1 MRKLLR
7 ANFSRLMKDKLFG
20 ILMAAE
26 LFLGGLFPIFHYMD
40 NLDEKAGWT
49 QDSTFFIMAIFVPM
63 MISVVT
69 SLFIGTEYSDGT
81 MRNKLIVGHGRSRI
95 YAANLITN
103 IETAFMLMF
112 AFMVTHICV
121 GTPLLGWFEADAK
134 KIIAYVLVSLMMTAA
149 CTSIFTLIAML
160 CSNKAYSVAGCI
172 LLIFLLLFMGIRITS
187 ALNEPEYYSAYSY
200 TENGVTVAED
210 EERNP
215 NYLSGTKREVF
226 EFLNEFLP
234 GGQMLKMSTMKVD
247 HLGRSAVYDGI
258 IFVVTTGSGLLIFRK
273 KDLK

>member
-7 ANFSRLMKDKLFG
+7 ANFSRLMKDKLFWL
-20 ILMAAE
+20 LMAAE
-26 LFLGGLFPIFHYMD
+26 VFLGGLFPVLHYID

-49 QDSTFFIMAIFVPM
+49 QEYSFFIFAIFVPM
-63 MISVVT
+63 MISVVS

-81 MRNKLIVGHGRSRI
+81 MRNKLIVGHSRSRI
-95 YAANLITN
+95 YVANLVTN
-103 IETAFMLMF
+103 IEIALMLCI
-112 AFMVTHICV
+112 AFMVSHICI
-121 GTPLLGWFEADAK
+121 GTPLLGWFDADMK
-134 KIIAYVLVSLMMTAA
+134 TIVAYAFVVLTMAIA
-149 CTSIFTLIAML
+149 CTAIFTLIAML

-200 TENGVTVAED
+200 TEAGVTVEED

-215 NYLSGTKREVF
+215 NYISGTKRQIF

-234 GGQMLKMSTMKVD
+234 GGQMLKLSTMKVD
-247 HLGRSAVYDGI
+247 HLGRTAVYDSI
-258 IFVVTTGSGLLIFRK
+258 IFVVMTGSGLLIFRR

>member
-7 ANFSRLMKDKLFG
+7 ANFNRLMKDKLFW
-20 ILMAAE
+20 ILMVSE
-26 LFLGGLFPIFHYMD
+26 VFLGGLFPILHYMD

-49 QDSTFFIMAIFVPM
+49 QEHSFFIFAIFVPM
-63 MISVVT
+63 MISVVS
-69 SLFIGTEYSDGT
+69 SLYIGTEYSDGT
-81 MRNKLIVGHGRSRI
+81 MRNKLIVGHSRSRI
-95 YAANLITN
+95 YVANLITN
-103 IETAFMLMF
+103 METSFMLCFAFMLS
-112 AFMVTHICV
+112 HICI
-121 GTPLLGWFEADAK
+121 GTTLLGWFESDEK
-134 KIIAYVLVSLMMTAA
+134 TIVAYALVVLAMAIA
-149 CTSIFTLIAML
+149 CTAIFTLIAML

-172 LLIFLLLFMGIRITS
+172 LLIFLLLFMGIRITA

-200 TENGVTVAED
+200 TEAGVTVAED

-215 NYLSGTKREVF
+215 NYISGTKRQIF

-234 GGQMLKMSTMKVD
+234 GGQMLKLSTMKVE

-258 IFVVTTGSGLLIFRK
+258 IFVVMTGCGLLVFRK

>member
-7 ANFSRLMKDKLFG
+7 ANFSRLMKDKLFW
-20 ILMAAE
+20 ILMAVE
-26 LFLGGLFPIFHYMD
+26 LFLGGLFPVLHFMD

-49 QDSTFFIMAIFVPM
+49 QEHSFFIFAIFVPM
-63 MISVVT
+63 MLSVVT

-81 MRNKLIVGHGRSRI
+81 IRNKLIVGHGRSRI

-103 IETAFMLMF
+103 IETAFLLCI
-112 AFMVTHICV
+112 AFMISHICI
-121 GTPLLGWFEADAK
+121 GTPLLGWFETDRK
-134 KIIAYVLVSLMMTAA
+134 TIVAYALVILAMAAA
-149 CTSIFTLIAML
+149 CTAIFTLISML

-215 NYLSGTKREVF
+215 NYLSGTKRQIF

-234 GGQMLKMSTMKVD
+234 GGQMLKLSNKNAD
-247 HLGRSAVYDGI
+247 HLGRIAVYDGI
-258 IFVVTTGSGLLIFRK
+258 IFVIMTGCGLLVFRR

>member
-7 ANFSRLMKDKLFG
+7 ANFSRLMKDKLFWL
-20 ILMAAE
+20 LMAVE
-26 LFLGGLFPIFHYMD
+26 LFLGGLFPVLHYMD

-49 QDSTFFIMAIFVPM
+49 QEHSFFIFAIFVPM
-63 MISVVT
+63 MISVVS

-81 MRNKLIVGHGRSRI
+81 MRNKLIVGHSRSRI
-95 YAANLITN
+95 YFANLITN
-103 IETAFMLMF
+103 METSFMLCFAFMLS
-112 AFMVTHICV
+112 HICI
-121 GTPLLGWFEADAK
+121 GTTLLGWFESDVK
-134 KIIAYVLVSLMMTAA
+134 TIVAYALVVLAMAIA
-149 CTSIFTLIAML
+149 CTAIFTLIAML

-172 LLIFLLLFMGIRITS
+172 LLIFFLLFMGIRITA

-200 TENGVTVAED
+200 TEAGVTVAED

-215 NYLSGTKREVF
+215 NFISGTKRQIF

-234 GGQMLKMSTMKVD
+234 GGQMLKLSTMKVE

-258 IFVVTTGSGLLIFRK
+258 IFVVMTGCGLLVFRK

>member
-7 ANFSRLMKDKLFG
+7 ANFSRLMKDKLFW
-20 ILMAAE
+20 ILMVSE
-26 LFLGGLFPIFHYMD
+26 VFLGGLFPVLHYID
-40 NLDEKAGWT
+40 NVDEKAGWT
-49 QDSTFFIMAIFVPM
+49 QEYSFFIFAIFVPM
-63 MISVVT
+63 MISVVS

-81 MRNKLIVGHGRSRI
+81 MCNKLIVGHGRSRI

-103 IETAFMLMF
+103 METAFLLCA
-112 AFMVTHICV
+112 AFMVSHICV
-121 GTPLLGWFEADAK
+121 GTPLLGWFEADMK
-134 KIIAYVLVSLMMTAA
+134 KIIVYVLVSLMMTGA
-149 CTSIFTLIAML
+149 CTSIFTLISML

-172 LLIFLLLFMGIRITS
+172 LLIFFLLFMGIRITS

-234 GGQMLKMSTMKVD
+234 GGQMLKLSTMKVD

-258 IFVVTTGSGLLIFRK
+258 ILVVMTGCGLLVFRR

>member
-7 ANFSRLMKDKLFG
+7 ANFSRLMKDKLFWL
-20 ILMAAE
+20 LMAAE
-26 LFLGGLFPIFHYMD
+26 LFLGGLFPVLHYMD

-49 QDSTFFIMAIFVPM
+49 QEHSFFIFAIFVPM
-63 MISVVT
+63 MISVVS

-81 MRNKLIVGHGRSRI
+81 MRNKLIVGHSRSRI
-95 YAANLITN
+95 YFANLITN
-103 IETAFMLMF
+103 METSFMLCFAFMLS
-112 AFMVTHICV
+112 HICI
-121 GTPLLGWFEADAK
+121 GTKLLGWFESDVK
-134 KIIAYVLVSLMMTAA
+134 TIVAYALVVLAMAIA
-149 CTSIFTLIAML
+149 CTAIFTLIAML

-172 LLIFLLLFMGIRITS
+172 LLIFFLLFMGIRITA

-200 TENGVTVAED
+200 TEAGVTVAED

-215 NYLSGTKREVF
+215 NFISGTKRQIF

-234 GGQMLKMSTMKVD
+234 GGQMLKLSTMKVE

-258 IFVVTTGSGLLIFRK
+258 IFVVMTGCGLLVFRK

>member
-26 LFLGGLFPIFHYMD
+26 LFLGGLFPVFHYID

-49 QDSTFFIMAIFVPM
+49 QDSTFFFMAIFVPM
-63 MISVVT
+63 MLSVVT

-121 GTPLLGWFEADAK
+121 GTPLLGWFEADVK

-172 LLIFLLLFMGIRITS
+172 LLIFFLLFMGIRITS

-234 GGQMLKMSTMKVD
+234 GGQMLKLSTMRVD

-258 IFVVTTGSGLLIFRK
+258 IFVVTTGCGLLVFRR